1 MLGGGRADR
10 PTPPPRRCRSEVIAI
25 TRSAASLILALTLV
39 ATACGDSTE
48 PDTDQGTTTTAVAP
62 TTATSA
68 TTVPPPPTTTT
79 ASLPAPTATT
89 TAPSPPPTTT
99 TTLPPPPPTTTTTLP
114 PPPPTTTTTVPPAG
128 TVHNVSL
135 HDNGG
140 FSIIPSKI
148 TISVGD
154 TVRWTNTGGSA
165 HTSTSGSGG
174 TFPGSPD
181 GIWESPDLGPG
192 DVYSRTFTSVGTF
205 TYFCRF
211 HPILMRTAVVEVQP

>member
-1 MLGGGRADR
+1 M
-10 PTPPPRRCRSEVIAI
+10 

-48 PDTDQGTTTTAVAP
+48 PDTDEGTTTTAVAP

-114 PPPPTTTTTVPPAG
+114 PPPPTTTTVPPG

-140 FSIIPSKI
+140 FSIIPETI
-148 TISVGD
+148 TIFVGD

-174 TFPGSPD
+174 TFPGSKD
-181 GIWESPDLGPG
+181 GIWESPDLGLG
-192 DVYSRTFTSVGTF
+192 AVYSRTFTSVGTF
-205 TYFCRF
+205 TYFCVF
-211 HPILMRTAVVEVQP
+211 HPILMGTAEIVVVQP